1 VIAEQNLGYL
11 LQNKIAKNNIQTTP
25 HQVQSVESNAR
36 SKILQISDNALEI
49 GMAVA

>member
-1 VIAEQNLGYL
+1 VIAKQKSWIFITEQDCE
-11 LQNKIAKNNIQTTP
+11 KHIQTTP
-25 HQVQSVESNAR
+25 HQVQSAESNAR

>member
-1 VIAEQNLGYL
+1 MQNKNLTYL
-11 LQNKIAKNNIQTTP
+11 LPNEIVKYNIQTTP

-36 SKILQISDNALEI
+36 SKILQISDNALEN

>member
-1 VIAEQNLGYL
+1 LQNKNLGYL
-11 LQNKIAKNNIQTTP
+11 LPNKIAKNNIQTTP
-25 HQVQSVESNAR
+25 HQVQSVESNAP